1 MKLADFHVAGMSELP
16 GIPLG
21 REHEN
26 FSQTI
31 GNTYNQ
37 IAFSSPQQGRE
48 QRNRVPIPRTGAEVC
63 CQCRIWALAGFFLL
77 KTLRQ
82 RCVFLVLSWDVQSEH
97 FWLSSRTSSHI

>member
-37 IAFSSPQQGRE
+37 IAFSSP
-48 QRNRVPIPRTGAEVC
+48 
-63 CQCRIWALAGFFLL
+63 
-77 KTLRQ
+77 
-82 RCVFLVLSWDVQSEH
+82 H
-97 FWLSSRTSSHI
+97 